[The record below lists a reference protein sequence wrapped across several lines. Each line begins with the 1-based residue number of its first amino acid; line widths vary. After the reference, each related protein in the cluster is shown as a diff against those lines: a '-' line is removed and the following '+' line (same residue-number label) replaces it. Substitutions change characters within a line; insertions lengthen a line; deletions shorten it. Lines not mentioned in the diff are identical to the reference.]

1 MIGRRTRMEKK
12 LSKEG
17 LELID
22 KLAQMTV
29 DVAKLQ
35 AEIEVEQEKKQE
47 K

>member
-1 MIGRRTRMEKK
+1 MGKK

-17 LELID
+17 LELVD

-35 AEIEVEQEKKQE
+35 AEIEVEEENRKLE
-47 K
+47 E

>member
-1 MIGRRTRMEKK
+1 MKKK

-17 LELID
+17 LELVD

-35 AEIEVEQEKKQE
+35 AEIEVEEENTKSE
-47 K
+47 E

>member
-1 MIGRRTRMEKK
+1 MGKK

-17 LELID
+17 LELVD

-35 AEIEVEQEKKQE
+35 AEIEVEEENRKSE
-47 K
+47 E

>member
-1 MIGRRTRMEKK
+1 MGKK

-17 LELID
+17 LELVD

-29 DVAKLQ
+29 DVAKIQ
-35 AEIEVEQEKKQE
+35 AEIEVKKEKKEE

>member
-1 MIGRRTRMEKK
+1 MGKK

-17 LELID
+17 IELID

-35 AEIEVEQEKKQE
+35 AEIEVEEENRKLE
-47 K
+47 E

>member
-1 MIGRRTRMEKK
+1 MGKK

-17 LELID
+17 IELID

-35 AEIEVEQEKKQE
+35 AEIEVEEENRKSEK
-47 K
+47 

>member
-1 MIGRRTRMEKK
+1 MGKK

-17 LELID
+17 IELID

-35 AEIEVEQEKKQE
+35 AEIEVEEENRKSE
-47 K
+47 E

>member
-1 MIGRRTRMEKK
+1 MGKK

-17 LELID
+17 LELVD

-29 DVAKLQ
+29 DIAKLQ
-35 AEIEVEQEKKQE
+35 AEIEVEEEKKQE

>member
-1 MIGRRTRMEKK
+1 MGRK

-29 DVAKLQ
+29 DVAKIQ
-35 AEIEVEQEKKQE
+35 AEIEVKKEKKEE

>member
-1 MIGRRTRMEKK
+1 MGKK

-17 LELID
+17 IELID

-29 DVAKLQ
+29 DAAKLQ
-35 AEIEVEQEKKQE
+35 AEIEVKKEKKEE

>member
-1 MIGRRTRMEKK
+1 MGKK

-35 AEIEVEQEKKQE
+35 AEIEVKKEKKEE

>member
-1 MIGRRTRMEKK
+1 MGKK

-35 AEIEVEQEKKQE
+35 AEIEVKKEKEE

>member
-1 MIGRRTRMEKK
+1 MGKK

-29 DVAKLQ
+29 DAAKLQ
-35 AEIEVEQEKKQE
+35 AEIEVKKEKKEE

>member
-1 MIGRRTRMEKK
+1 MGRK

-29 DVAKLQ
+29 DVAKIQ
-35 AEIEVEQEKKQE
+35 AEIEVKK
-47 K
+47 

>member
-1 MIGRRTRMEKK
+1 MGRK

-35 AEIEVEQEKKQE
+35 AEIEVKKEKKEE

>member
-1 MIGRRTRMEKK
+1 MGKK

-17 LELID
+17 IELID

-35 AEIEVEQEKKQE
+35 AEIEVKKEKKEE

>member
-1 MIGRRTRMEKK
+1 MGRK

-35 AEIEVEQEKKQE
+35 AEIQVKKEKKEE

>member
-1 MIGRRTRMEKK
+1 MEKK

-35 AEIEVEQEKKQE
+35 AEIEVEEEKKQE